1 MTCFSFIPSFEA
13 LSSILE
19 TSFSGSNVLMLRFM
33 YYAYYVYY
41 PTRQHLFSL
50 CPCACNTNRYAN
62 TVNTRVTYMKNKR
75 RIVTFEPETDVDL
88 MLERARAS
96 GLLLTEIINRS
107 LKAQGPK
114 VIKRLARE
122 RATALTELSGSFNPP
137 VTQDDGLAIAA

>member
-1 MTCFSFIPSFEA
+1 
-13 LSSILE
+13 
-19 TSFSGSNVLMLRFM
+19 
-33 YYAYYVYY
+33 
-41 PTRQHLFSL
+41 
-50 CPCACNTNRYAN
+50 
-62 TVNTRVTYMKNKR
+62 MKNKR